1 MWVGVCYAGQHEA
14 AQRGRRTLL
23 LAGLASLGLGVIL
36 LRSTVRSW
44 TAAMVIALNL
54 PLAAVGGVLA
64 LFLVVDQPLANL
76 AELVSG
82 SGAFRAPVVSLSTL
96 VGFAALFGIA
106 LRGGV
111 LLGGRWEALTAE
123 GVPVEEAIRTGIED
137 RMVPILMTALTAA
150 FGLLPVVL
158 ASGEP
163 GTELLAPLA
172 VVVLGGLI
180 SSTALNLVVLPAAY
194 ATVRR

>member
-1 MWVGVCYAGQHEA
+1 MPG
-14 AQRGRRTLL
+14 
-23 LAGLASLGLGVIL
+23 
-36 LRSTVRSW
+36 TVHS
-44 TAAMVIALNL
+44 
-54 PLAAVGGVLA
+54 
-64 LFLVVDQPLANL
+64 
-76 AELVSG
+76 
-82 SGAFRAPVVSLSTL
+82 
-96 VGFAALFGIA
+96 LFGIA

-180 SSTALNLVVLPAAY
+180 SSTVLNLVVLPAAY
-194 ATVRR
+194 AIVRR